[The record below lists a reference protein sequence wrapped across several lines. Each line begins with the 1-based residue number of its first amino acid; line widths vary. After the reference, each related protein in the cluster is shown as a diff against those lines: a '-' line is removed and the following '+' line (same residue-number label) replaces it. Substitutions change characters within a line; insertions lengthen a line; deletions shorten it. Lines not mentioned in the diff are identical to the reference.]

1 MFLYVFNVF
10 LDFLLCKFCGADA
23 ADLEY
28 AISVRSPASLRTENQ
43 TLSGKQVLSQTLK
56 NPANIYFD
64 VITVK
69 KSNCIG
75 VGEWKKTDTWFPGF
89 AWKACVCQP
98 WGHFLGW
105 VFEPVNTLQENQNKA
120 SERGFYALISD
131 NILTEQ
137 FSNSLLMIPKS
148 YRS

>member
-1 MFLYVFNVF
+1 MYIYLNHTLREMKYANQAMFSYVFNVF

-75 VGEWKKTDTWFPGF
+75 VGEVINIHFLWCDKKFIIHKVCLVLQWKKTDMWFPGF

-105 VFEPVNTLQENQNKA
+105 
-120 SERGFYALISD
+120 
-131 NILTEQ
+131 
-137 FSNSLLMIPKS
+137 
-148 YRS
+148 